1 MNSAEKVAGPF
12 EDGPRKPDG
21 ETLIKGSNPVVVIVG
36 RANVGKSTLFNRIIR
51 RRDAIVD
58 DAPGITRDRKAAD
71 AEWQGRAFT
80 LVDTGGYVLK
90 GRDSIETGVSRQV
103 RLAIE
108 EADLVLFL
116 CDVTCGISDVDGEIA
131 RILRKSGKPCIVAVN
146 KVDNE
151 KREPDAAEF
160 VRLGLGEPM
169 LISSAGGLGIGD
181 LLDRI
186 LDGLAAS
193 RPEEPPAEKSAAA
206 RLVVVGRP
214 NVGKSTFVNAVLGT
228 ERLLVSEIPGTT
240 RDAVDVRIRWK
251 RHEMV
256 LIDTAGMRRK
266 SHIDEGVEYFSV
278 LRTRRVLGQCDVA
291 CVIADASEG
300 LTQQDVQVMMQAV
313 ELRKGVVLA
322 MNKWDLV
329 EKDAEKQT
337 QLHDG
342 LDIRLK
348 GLEFIPVIFTSC
360 LTGLRAGKVLDEA
373 WKVSQERKKRI
384 PSPELNR
391 FLKSLNE
398 RFQPPAVQGKR
409 VQIPYGTQASSDPPV
424 FAFFSNYPELIQ
436 ESYQRFLENQ
446 IRQAFGF
453 KGVPLTFSFRK
464 K

>member
-1 MNSAEKVAGPF
+1 MNAKKKGAGPVK
-12 EDGPRKPDG
+12 DPPGQPGG
-21 ETLIKGSNPVVVIVG
+21 ELLMKGANPVVAIVG
-36 RANVGKSTLFNRIIR
+36 RANTGKSTLFNRIIR

-80 LVDTGGYVLK
+80 LVDTGGYIPK
-90 GRDSIETGVSRQV
+90 GRDSIETGISRQV
-103 RLAIE
+103 RFAIE

-131 RILRKSGKPCIVAVN
+131 RILRKSRKPCIVAVN

-160 VRLGLGEPM
+160 VQLGLGEPM
-169 LISSAGGLGIGD
+169 LISAAGGLGIGN

-186 LDGLAAS
+186 TEGLAAPRTGAS
-193 RPEEPPAEKSAAA
+193 EPDGNTAP
-206 RLVVVGRP
+206 RLAVIGRP

-228 ERLLVSEIPGTT
+228 ERLLVSEIAGTT

-251 RHEMV
+251 RREMI

-266 SHIDEGVEYFSV
+266 SHIDGGVEYYSV
-278 LRTRRVLGQCDVA
+278 LRTKRVLGQCDVA

-300 LTQQDVQVMMQAV
+300 LTQQDVQVMLQAV
-313 ELRKGVVLA
+313 EQRKGVVLV

-329 EKDAEKQT
+329 EKDPEKQT
-337 QLHDG
+337 QLRDG
-342 LDIRLK
+342 MDIRLQ
-348 GLEFIPVIFTSC
+348 GIEYIPVVFTSC

-373 WKVSQERKKRI
+373 WKVAAERKKRI

-398 RFQPPAVQGKR
+398 RYQPPAVQGKR

-446 IRQAFGF
+446 IRGAFGF
-453 KGVPLTFSFRK
+453 QGVPLTFSFRK

>member
-1 MNSAEKVAGPF
+1 MNDAES
-12 EDGPRKPDG
+12 G
-21 ETLIKGSNPVVVIVG
+21 ETLIKGTKPVVVIVG
-36 RANVGKSTLFNRIIR
+36 RANTGKSTLFNRIIR
-51 RRDAIVD
+51 KRDAIVD

-90 GRDSIETGVSRQV
+90 GKDSIETGVSKQV
-103 RLAIE
+103 RFAID

-116 CDVTCGISDVDGEIA
+116 CDVTSGISDVDGEIA
-131 RILRKSGKPCIVAVN
+131 RILRKSRRPCVVAVN

-169 LISSAGGLGIGD
+169 VISAAGGLGIGN

-186 LDGLAAS
+186 VDGLAVSAPDG
-193 RPEEPPAEKSAAA
+193 PEAKGAAA
-206 RLVVVGRP
+206 PRLTVIGRP

-266 SHIDEGVEYFSV
+266 SHIDGGVEYFSV
-278 LRTRRVLGQCDVA
+278 LRTQRVLGQCDVA

-300 LTQQDVQVMMQAV
+300 LTQQDVQVMLQAV
-313 ELRKGVVLA
+313 EQRKGVVLA

-329 EKDAEKQT
+329 EKDAEKQAR
-337 QLHDG
+337 LRDG
-342 LDIRLK
+342 MDIRLQ
-348 GLEFIPVIFTSC
+348 GLEYIPVVFTSC

-373 WKVSQERKKRI
+373 WKVAQERKKRI

-391 FLKSLNE
+391 FLKSLTE
-398 RFQPPAVQGKR
+398 RVQPPAVQGKR
-409 VQIPYGTQASSDPPV
+409 VQIPYGTQASSNPPG

-436 ESYQRFLENQ
+436 ESYHRFLEHQ
-446 IRQAFGF
+446 IREAFGF
-453 KGVPLTFSFRK
+453 QGVPLTFSFRK